1 MQFDLAQTRTILQRT
16 PAVLQ
21 VLLQGL
27 PDAWTTSDEGPGTWS
42 PHLVMAHLINGE
54 RTDWIPRTR
63 IILAGDSTAT
73 FTPFDRE
80 GYFDEARALP
90 LSVLLEQFAL
100 LRAENLA
107 VLDELRIGEREL
119 DLVAQHPG
127 LGPVTLRHLLAS
139 WLVHDLGHLVQVSRT
154 MARQYTDE
162 VGPWTAYMAVLGRA
176 T

>member
-1 MQFDLAQTRTILQRT
+1 MEFDLEQARTILQRT
-16 PAVLQ
+16 PTVLRA
-21 VLLQGL
+21 LLDGL
-27 PDAWTTSDEGPGTWS
+27 PDAWTRNDEGPGTWS

-63 IILAGDSTAT
+63 IILAADPAGT

-80 GYFDEARALP
+80 GYFDEARALS
-90 LSVLLEQFAL
+90 LSALLEQFAL
-100 LRAENLA
+100 LRAESLA
-107 VLDELRIGEREL
+107 ALDAFQIGEREL

-139 WLVHDLGHLVQVSRT
+139 WVVHDLGHLVQVSRT

-162 VGPWTAYMAVLGRA
+162 VGPWAEYMAVLGRA